1 MSLQMDEI
9 TEVFVTA
16 EDAEWLAGFT
26 RRLVE
31 DGLAA
36 CGNIVPGVRSIYR
49 WQGEVEEGSEA
60 LVILHTRHG
69 LVERIVERANDEHP
83 DDTPQVLAVPTTGAH
98 PGYRDWLL
106 EVTGGGST

>member
-1 MSLQMDEI
+1 MDEI
-9 TEVFVTA
+9 TEVFITA
-16 EDAEWLAGFT
+16 EDAEWLADFT
-26 RRLVE
+26 RRLVD

-60 LVILHTRHG
+60 LVILHTRRD
-69 LVERIVERANDEHP
+69 LVETLIERANDEHP
-83 DDTPQVLAVPTTGAH
+83 DETPQVLAVPVTGAN

-106 EVTGGGST
+106 QVTGGTTDR